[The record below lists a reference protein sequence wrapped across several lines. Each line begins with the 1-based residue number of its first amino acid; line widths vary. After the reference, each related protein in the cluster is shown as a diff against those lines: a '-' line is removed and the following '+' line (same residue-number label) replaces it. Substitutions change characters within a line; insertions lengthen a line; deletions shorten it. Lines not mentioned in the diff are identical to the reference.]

1 MTRWFRVYDDLIDD
15 PKVQRLDPTLF
26 KTLINLWCLASA
38 NEGVIPAID
47 EIPFKL
53 RMKPEKAQRML
64 SELRAAGLIDDDE
77 RRARPHNWDSRQFIS
92 DGSTSRVKRF
102 RERHR
107 NVSPAV
113 LERHRNVSPAVLERH
128 RNVSPAVF
136 GTTPETETETETERK
151 TPSQGSMNS
160 TDEAP
165 ARVPPTNGRAA

>member
-15 PKVQRLDPTLF
+15 PKVQRLNPSLF
-26 KTLINLWCLASA
+26 KALINLWCLASA
-38 NEGVIPAID
+38 NHGVLPPID
-47 EIPFKL
+47 EIAFKL
-53 RMKPEKAQRML
+53 RMKPEKAQRVL
-64 SELRAAGLIDDDE
+64 TELRAAGLIDDDE
-77 RRARPHNWDSRQFIS
+77 MGARPHNWGARQFIS

-113 LERHRNVSPAVLERH
+113 S
-128 RNVSPAVF
+128 
-136 GTTPETETETETERK
+136 GTTPETETETETETESK

>member
-26 KTLINLWCLASA
+26 KTLINLWCLAST

-47 EIPFKL
+47 EIAFKL

-77 RRARPHNWDSRQFIS
+77 RGARPHNWDSRQFIS

-113 LERHRNVSPAVLERH
+113 LERHRNVSPAV
-128 RNVSPAVF
+128 F
-136 GTTPETETETETERK
+136 GTTPETETETETETERK

-160 TDEAP
+160 TDEAL
-165 ARVPPTNGRAA
+165 ARVPPSNGRAA

>member
-1 MTRWFRVYDDLIDD
+1 MTRWFRIYNDLIDD
-15 PKVQRLDPTLF
+15 PKVQRLDPSLF

-47 EIPFKL
+47 AIAFKL

-77 RRARPHNWDSRQFIS
+77 RGARPHNWDLRQFIS

-107 NVSPAV
+107 NVS
-113 LERHRNVSPAVLERH
+113 H
-128 RNVSPAVF
+128 AVF

-151 TPSQGSMNS
+151 TPSQGRMNS